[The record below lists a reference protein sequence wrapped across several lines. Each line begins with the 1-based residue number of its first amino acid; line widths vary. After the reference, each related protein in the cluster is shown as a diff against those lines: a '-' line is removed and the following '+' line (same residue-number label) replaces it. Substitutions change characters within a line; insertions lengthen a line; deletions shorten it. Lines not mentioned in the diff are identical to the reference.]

1 MVIGYLLWQVDR
13 YKIKVETKE
22 AEITRLSQDQ
32 AVLESNLQEAIRVNL
47 SNEKFLMENAEQA
60 RKLQAV
66 AMAELQAYKSRDI
79 QLRSILDE
87 LNSIPQEERSSV
99 SPIVCRTVDRLYES
113 AGPSAPA
120 CGS

>member
-22 AEITRLSQDQ
+22 AEITRLSQDP